1 MSNASNARLVR
12 VATRSWGSSIDSE
25 TPLSD
30 GNTRFHVVVEGKA
43 GSVLG
48 ASGQPYELQ
57 ISALDLITG
66 SNPHSAANNFS
77 QRTMERFDAI
87 DGWPEHVMI
96 FTITLNDLI
105 AIQGHLFR
113 YYAILTS
120 ANQILSFVESPMF
133 LLYRHDLKVST
144 AIRRI

>member
-1 MSNASNARLVR
+1 
-12 VATRSWGSSIDSE
+12 
-25 TPLSD
+25 
-30 GNTRFHVVVEGKA
+30 
-43 GSVLG
+43 VLG